1 MQRDRKAAVIVGR
14 EAAESS
20 ELLSIRIKGLGTP
33 CWIFYDAVKWFYSQ
47 AYNLRTAAW
56 ALDNEK
62 TCNNVSKFVQ
72 LLLFTYWSSAESTN
86 MRISGD
92 IRTHRGL
99 WMYFLQ
105 VFSSV
110 IINSVL

>member
-47 AYNLRTAAW
+47 AYNTDRCMGT
-56 ALDNEK
+56 
-62 TCNNVSKFVQ
+62 
-72 LLLFTYWSSAESTN
+72 
-86 MRISGD
+86 
-92 IRTHRGL
+92 
-99 WMYFLQ
+99 
-105 VFSSV
+105 
-110 IINSVL
+110 